1 MFSPVALLL
10 IAALRRGTLA
20 LLEVLLRW
28 SLHLASRPEPIM
40 QRAHAETKHKK
51 SQASSLAGL
60 AAGSSAAAGTAVVA
74 VAAGIV
80 VAAGSFAVEEAVPA
94 IVAEKMRPTSE
105 SPGKKCLG
113 FDQRSLAFRT
123 TPEVLADVAPS
134 RRHSTTATCRD
145 QAFQR
150 SAQQLTVEKL

>member
-1 MFSPVALLL
+1 
-10 IAALRRGTLA
+10 
-20 LLEVLLRW
+20 
-28 SLHLASRPEPIM
+28 M

-105 SPGKKCLG
+105 IPGKKCLG
-113 FDQRSLAFRT
+113 FD
-123 TPEVLADVAPS
+123 
-134 RRHSTTATCRD
+134 
-145 QAFQR
+145 
-150 SAQQLTVEKL
+150 